1 MTDSNEPSDQEDKL
15 RQLGLLALASS
26 KGGLDDLSAL
36 LMKMKSVLSSL
47 EAISADAWIAEAR
60 RDWGKL
66 EILYAL
72 ALEDGR
78 VALTHE
84 EESDVVAIVNVLTE
98 RSKRH
103 VGRLPVHP
111 RARFTGS
118 HIKVRR
124 RIRRRTRTAIR
135 TRASWRSLFHSPSK
149 TPSTTP
155 SGA

>member
-1 MTDSNEPSDQEDKL
+1 MTDSNEPSDQEDKF

-26 KGGLDDLSAL
+26 KGGLDGLSAL
-36 LMKMKSVLSSL
+36 LTKMKSVLSSL
-47 EAISADAWIAEAR
+47 EAISTDAWIAEGR

-98 RSKRH
+98 RFQKACR
-103 VGRLPVHP
+103 
-111 RARFTGS
+111 
-118 HIKVRR
+118 
-124 RIRRRTRTAIR
+124 
-135 TRASWRSLFHSPSK
+135 
-149 TPSTTP
+149 
-155 SGA
+155 